1 MAFLLILGKNYLVF
15 SDKCSNFAVVIE
27 LERHIEILLLDNDC
41 VIVPG
46 LGGFTAHHVEARYDE
61 ADGVFLPPLRTLG
74 FNPQLKINDSLLV
87 QSYIEAYDISY
98 PEALRRIESEV
109 DELCQRLANDGFYEM
124 TDIGVLEV
132 NEDGNTIFTP
142 CEAGILTPGL
152 YGLSS
157 FEMKPMVTDVAEET
171 SASAPKVNSVT
182 TVPLTTKVFDQP
194 QPQQSEEENDTDS
207 IGEEE
212 TEKTICIK
220 VSWLRNAGI
229 TAAAAIMLLLVF
241 LPISH
246 SGLQNVNIGDFNG
259 TSFFSK
265 LIPKDSQMNNI
276 NISEIKS
283 GKKGSAVKDID
294 KDSQKKSIKEAVEDS
309 MKDSMKDSGEN
320 SIKDSRKTS
329 ENNSGKTSE
338 KATVKTDTFCIVLA
352 SCIPQKNAERYVE
365 QLHKKGFDKAYTM
378 VNNKMVRVIYGNYTS
393 ENDAYNELQKIRSND
408 EFEQAW
414 ILKKK

>member
-1 MAFLLILGKNYLVF
+1 MAFLLILGKKYLVF

-46 LGGFTAHHVEARYDE
+46 LGGFTAHHIEARYDD

-109 DELCQRLANDGFYEM
+109 DELCQRLANDGYYEM
-124 TDIGVLEV
+124 TDRGVLEV

-157 FEMKPMVTDVAEET
+157 FEMKPMVMDVAEEISP
-171 SASAPKVNSVT
+171 SAQKAKSAT

-194 QPQQSEEENDTDS
+194 TPQQSGEEDNTDSVSEEEA
-207 IGEEE
+207 
-212 TEKTICIK
+212 EKTICIK

-229 TAAAAIMLLLVF
+229 TAAAAILLLLVF

-265 LIPKDSQMNNI
+265 LMPKDSQMNNI
-276 NISEIKS
+276 NISDIKS
-283 GKKGSAVKDID
+283 GNKGAAMKDLD

-309 MKDSMKDSGEN
+309 MKYSGKNSEKDSEKDSGKA
-320 SIKDSRKTS
+320 I
-329 ENNSGKTSE
+329 E
-338 KATVKTDTFCIVLA
+338 KVTAKTDTFCIVLA

-365 QLHKKGFDKAYTM
+365 QLHNKGFDKAFTM
-378 VNNKMVRVIYGNYTS
+378 VNNKMVRVVYGNYTS
-393 ENDAYNELQKIRSND
+393 ESEAYSDLQKIRSND

>member
-1 MAFLLILGKNYLVF
+1 MAFLLILGKKYLVF

-46 LGGFTAHHVEARYDE
+46 LGGFTAHHIEARYDD

-109 DELCQRLANDGFYEM
+109 DELCQRLANDGYYEM

-157 FEMKPMVTDVAEET
+157 FEMKPMVMDVAEEISP
-171 SASAPKVNSVT
+171 SAQKAKSAT

-194 QPQQSEEENDTDS
+194 TPQQSGEEDNTDSVSEEEA
-207 IGEEE
+207 
-212 TEKTICIK
+212 EKTICIK

-265 LIPKDSQMNNI
+265 LMPKDSQMNNI
-276 NISEIKS
+276 NISDIKS
-283 GKKGSAVKDID
+283 GNKGAAMKDLD

-309 MKDSMKDSGEN
+309 MKYSGKNSEKDSEKDSGKA
-320 SIKDSRKTS
+320 I
-329 ENNSGKTSE
+329 E
-338 KATVKTDTFCIVLA
+338 KATAKTDTFCIVLA

-365 QLHKKGFDKAYTM
+365 QLHNKGFDKAFTM
-378 VNNKMVRVIYGNYTS
+378 VNNKMVRVVYGNYTS
-393 ENDAYNELQKIRSND
+393 ESEAYSDLQKIRSND